1 MTPDARLREIRK
13 ARGFATAAEAARFFA
28 WNENSYKSHESGI
41 RAISK
46 KAAAKYASAFHVAV
60 GWLLF
65 GEGPVAND
73 VKSVSKSELALR
85 RIPRL
90 DWGALKD
97 MATISQAIEVATE
110 FYVASMPNKIGPL
123 AFSVRVSNDSMVGRD
138 VSSNNSFLPGDE
150 LIFDP
155 EYAVSPGDFILAYI
169 SNRNEPVF
177 RQYRIDGYDAE
188 GRVIATLHPLNP
200 NWPDEKITLNET
212 GAILAKLIR
221 HSRDFV

>member
-1 MTPDARLREIRK
+1 MTPDARLRQIRK
-13 ARGFATAAEAARFFA
+13 SRGFATAAEAARFFG
-28 WNENSYKSHESGI
+28 WNENSYKSHESGV
-41 RAISK
+41 RSLSK

-65 GEGPVAND
+65 GEGLIDNGT
-73 VKSVSKSELALR
+73 KSVEKTELALR
-85 RIPRL
+85 RIARL
-90 DWGALKD
+90 DWAALKNI
-97 MATISQAIEVATE
+97 ATISQAIEVATE

-123 AFSVRVSNDSMVGRD
+123 AFAARVSNDSMVARD
-138 VSSNNSFLPGDE
+138 GSSNNSFFPGDE

-155 EYAVSPGDFILAYI
+155 DHTVAPGDFILAYI
-169 SNRNEPVF
+169 SSRNETVF
-177 RQYRIDGYDAE
+177 RQYRIEGYDAS

-200 NWPDEKITLNET
+200 NWPDEKITVEDT